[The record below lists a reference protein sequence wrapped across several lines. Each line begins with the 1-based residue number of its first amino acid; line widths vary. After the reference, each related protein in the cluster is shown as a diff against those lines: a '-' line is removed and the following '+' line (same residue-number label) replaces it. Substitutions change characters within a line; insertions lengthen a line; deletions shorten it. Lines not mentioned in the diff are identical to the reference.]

1 MAQQTLGKKG
11 AELEEELEKKIEE
24 IRTDAKEREYK
35 SVAEKFELP
44 FSDLKTTPGGLE
56 ALGLVKEEKAR
67 SAKLAVIYKV
77 GAKILV
83 AVTDP
88 EDTETKKLLEELE
101 KQGFAIKLVLTMP
114 AGLENAWKKYKAIV
128 SPDVF
133 EIGAIT
139 IKEEELNQIQASI
152 QSLQDLKNQIT
163 KISVTKLLEIFI
175 GGALKI
181 GASDVHFE
189 PEAKNTR
196 VRYRLDGYLQDAVF
210 VETKDYKK
218 VVNRVKVLAQL
229 KLNIHDTPQDG
240 RFTIRQKDTDVEVRV
255 SVLPSEYGETIVMR
269 LLDPRRVM
277 GKIEELGM
285 RDDILALVKKQL
297 DKAVGVILTTGPTG
311 SGKTTT
317 LYSFV
322 NYLNTPD
329 TKIITIEDPIE
340 YHITGISQTQVEPE
354 KGYTFVNG
362 LRAIVRQDP
371 DVVLVGEIRD
381 LETAEIAMQAA
392 LTGHIVLSTL
402 HTNDAAGT
410 IPRLVDLGVK
420 SQTIAPALNMA
431 MAQRLLRKLCPACKK
446 ATELHGEDLER
457 IKKHMTPLVER
468 FKLPMVDDKLVVYAP
483 QGCKE
488 CNNLGFKGR
497 IGVYEAFTISREM
510 EFLILKNAPVSEI
523 RDRAIEEGMVTFMQD
538 AFLKLIAGTTA
549 LDEIYRVLG
558 VV

>member
-1 MAQQTLGKKG
+1 
-11 AELEEELEKKIEE
+11 
-24 IRTDAKEREYK
+24 
-35 SVAEKFELP
+35 
-44 FSDLKTTPGGLE
+44 
-56 ALGLVKEEKAR
+56 
-67 SAKLAVIYKV
+67 
-77 GAKILV
+77 
-83 AVTDP
+83 
-88 EDTETKKLLEELE
+88 
-101 KQGFAIKLVLTMP
+101 MP